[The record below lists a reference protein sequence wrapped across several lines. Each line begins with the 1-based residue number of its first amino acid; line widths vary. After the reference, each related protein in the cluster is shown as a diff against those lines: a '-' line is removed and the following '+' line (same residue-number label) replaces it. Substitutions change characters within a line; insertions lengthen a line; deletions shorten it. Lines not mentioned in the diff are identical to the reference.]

1 MLGLNSGTSVDG
13 LDMVAVRISRSGRR
27 TRIKYLAGC
36 TRPYPGEIRQL
47 VKEVV
52 DSRTVELDTIIEL
65 DSLLGQF
72 FGRAAATYCRSLS
85 RRGIRVDAL
94 ASHGQTVRHRPR
106 KRNRGGFMVHG
117 TLQLGSPEQVAAAG
131 GKPVVADFRQAD
143 VAAGNE
149 GAPITT
155 TAVERLFATPDETRL
170 LVNIGGMANYFYL
183 PGKVTGRR
191 LDAADCGPGNCLSD
205 NLTQQ
210 LFGERFDRRG
220 ARAARGQIS
229 QRLLTLLL
237 ANPFFS
243 SGAVSTGREDFG
255 QVVVDEILGF
265 GGKFDLQPEDM
276 LATAVELTAAT
287 IAMKV
292 APLVSR
298 DSSLSKLYLTGGGRK
313 NSFLVDRLRQRLPA
327 VEIRPVDELGW
338 DGDLVEAASFAV
350 LGEACLRSEPLNR
363 HRQNDRTGIGPILGR
378 IVQPPVKARK

>member
-27 TRIKYLAGC
+27 IRIKYLAGC
-36 TRPYPGEIRQL
+36 TRPYPGEIQQL
-47 VKEVV
+47 VQEVV
-52 DSRTVELDTIIEL
+52 DSQTVELDTIIDL

-72 FGRAAATYCRSLS
+72 FGRAAATYCQSLS

-94 ASHGQTVRHRPR
+94 ASHGQTVRHRPQ

-117 TLQLGSPEQVAAAG
+117 TLQLGSPEQVAAAV

-155 TAVERLFATPDETRL
+155 AAVERLFATPDETRL

-183 PGKVTGRR
+183 PGKATGRR

-265 GGKFDLQPEDM
+265 GRKFDLQPEDM
-276 LATAVELTAAT
+276 LATTVELTAAT

-292 APLVSR
+292 EPLVSR

-327 VEIRPVDELGW
+327 VEVRPVDELGW
-338 DGDLVEAASFAV
+338 EV
-350 LGEACLRSEPLNR
+350 R
-363 HRQNDRTGIGPILGR
+363 
-378 IVQPPVKARK
+378 